1 MIYHIFF
8 IQKYNLLGDKMKF
21 IKNSLFSI
29 IFIIISL
36 IVLTFILTLFSYFN
50 IFNDKT
56 VSIFKIIIPIISLL
70 IGGYYIG
77 KNSNEK
83 GWLEGL
89 KLSIVF
95 IILLIIF
102 NLIFFKQGINIKNIL
117 YYIIMTISTIFGS
130 MIGISMKKNDK

>member
-1 MIYHIFF
+1 
-8 IQKYNLLGDKMKF
+8 MKF

-29 IFIIISL
+29 LFIIISL
-36 IVLTFILTLFSYFN
+36 IILTFLLTLFSYFN
-50 IFNDKT
+50 IINDKT

-70 IGGYYIG
+70 IGGYNIG
-77 KNSNEK
+77 KNSNKK

-89 KLSIVF
+89 KLSIIF

-117 YYIIMTISTIFGS
+117 YYMIMTISTIFGS

>member
-21 IKNSLFSI
+21 IKNSLISI
-29 IFIIISL
+29 LFIIISL